1 MPQLPLAFVQQLN
14 DAALEM
20 GDMYGARGHNVEAA
34 LDRDRAFRRNKRSRS
49 SLILDLISESFYTS
63 MGRVG
68 LHPRPGKGGALEL
81 LEPISGGYANVRLRK
96 AERHLDG
103 FRVRTDDSSSWGEVD
118 EALLEP
124 DYPYVFGYLIE
135 ASGLPTF
142 FVASVLQI
150 PGNAGELTLDEPIL
164 LGASTRPDSSR
175 FETDLDDHLP
185 GVGDEEDFE
194 EEGGALDA

>member
-1 MPQLPLAFVQQLN
+1 MPQLPLTFVQQLN
-14 DAALEM
+14 DAAFEM
-20 GDMYGARGHNVEAA
+20 GDMYGARGHHVDAA
-34 LDRDRAFRRNKRSRS
+34 LDHDPAFRRNRKSRS
-49 SLILDLISESFYTS
+49 SLTLDLISEGFLTS
-63 MGRVG
+63 MRRVG

-81 LEPISGGYANVRLRK
+81 LEPINSGYANVRLRK

-142 FVASVLQI
+142 FVAPVLQVTS
-150 PGNAGELTLDEPIL
+150 NSGELTLGEPIL
-164 LGASTRPDSSR
+164 LGASTRPDLSR
-175 FETDLDDHLP
+175 FETDLDEDLP
-185 GVGDEEDFE
+185 GFGDEEDFG
-194 EEGGALDA
+194 EEGQALDA